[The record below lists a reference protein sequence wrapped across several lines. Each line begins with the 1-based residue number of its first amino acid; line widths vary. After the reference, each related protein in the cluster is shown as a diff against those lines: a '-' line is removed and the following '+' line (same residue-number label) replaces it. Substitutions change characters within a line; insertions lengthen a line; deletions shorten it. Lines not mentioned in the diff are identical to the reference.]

1 MPFKSPRH
9 FSAELQ
15 SDHMQSRSRRNEQG
29 VTMSDMKA
37 TVLIVEDDATIA
49 RFVEL
54 ELTHAGYKVFKFAD
68 GESALDAITEIAPD
82 LILLDLML
90 PGADG
95 LHVASIVRERGLR
108 MPIMMLTARSE
119 TQDVV
124 KGFEAGADDYL
135 RKPFE
140 IPELLS
146 RVRALLKRSEHQNPE
161 SSHKAANVEI
171 DPRSR
176 SVLVDDEPVT
186 FTAKEY
192 DLLEFFVL
200 NAGRVITRDEI
211 LQSVWDGRH
220 DTDSN
225 VIEVFVCH
233 LRNKIGDKDN
243 QVIRTI
249 RGVGYFFART

>member
-1 MPFKSPRH
+1 
-9 FSAELQ
+9 
-15 SDHMQSRSRRNEQG
+15 
-29 VTMSDMKA
+29 MSDTKA
-37 TVLIVEDDATIA
+37 KVLIVEDDATIA

-54 ELTHAGYKVFKFAD
+54 ELTHAGYDVYKFGD
-68 GESALDAITEIAPD
+68 GESALEEVGDIKPD
-82 LILLDLML
+82 LMLLDLML
-90 PGADG
+90 PGVDG
-95 LHVASIVRERGLR
+95 LTVARTVRERGMG

-146 RVRALLKRSEHQNPE
+146 RVRALLKRTEHENPA
-161 SSHKAANVEI
+161 SSYRAANVEI

-176 SVLVDDEPVT
+176 SVLVDGEVVT

-211 LQSVWDGRH
+211 LQTVWGGQH

-233 LRNKIGDKDN
+233 LRNKIGDRDN
-243 QVIRTI
+243 QIVRTI